1 MNEKMTPKEPSTD
14 VVIAFF
20 VFLACILISLY
31 YDPLGLEVV
40 FANLW

>member
-1 MNEKMTPKEPSTD
+1 MNNPTTPKEPSVD

-31 YDPLGLEVV
+31 YEPLGLDVL
-40 FANLW
+40 FANLK